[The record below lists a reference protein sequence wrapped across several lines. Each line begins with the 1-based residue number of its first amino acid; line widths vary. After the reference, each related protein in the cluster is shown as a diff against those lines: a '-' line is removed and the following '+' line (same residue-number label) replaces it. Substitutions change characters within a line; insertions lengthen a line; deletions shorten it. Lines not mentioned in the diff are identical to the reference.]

1 MDECVVVRKNIALR
15 MVIEHSSSKKKSA
28 CKEVDTYKV
37 DGAAFL
43 VVSWGTKSQISDMIP
58 YQNQATIKL
67 TTRCETLKAMILR
80 VFVSPSVFLESV
92 SSADSGLLETGLVGS
107 LSRSATPLPSSTMRK
122 SDEGRTG
129 ILSTSFIDDL
139 LTCSLDALIE

>member
-1 MDECVVVRKNIALR
+1 MPTSFVICACWLMDECVIVRKNIALR
-15 MVIEHSSSKKKSA
+15 MAIEHNSSKKKSA

-43 VVSWGTKSQISDMIP
+43 ASVGGTKSQISDMIP

-80 VFVSPSVFLESV
+80 AFVSPSVFLESL
-92 SSADSGLLETGLVGS
+92 SSADSGLLETRLVGS
-107 LSRSATPLPSSTMRK
+107 LSRSAMPLPSSTMRK

-129 ILSTSFIDDL
+129 ILSTSL
-139 LTCSLDALIE
+139 